1 MFARVASFEGGD
13 TEGLRK
19 MQEERQ
25 ASGSMGMP
33 EGVRR
38 VLVFNDEP
46 GGRRLFITLFDSR
59 EAVDA
64 AEAQFEAMGDEI
76 PEDVRGRRTSL
87 DVYEVVF
94 DGEP

>member
-13 TEGLRK
+13 TQQLRELNEQR
-19 MQEERQ
+19 QEQ
-25 ASGSMGMP
+25 GSTGFP

-38 VLVFNDEP
+38 ALVLNDES
-46 GGRRLFITLFDSR
+46 GGRRLFITFFDSR
-59 EAVDA
+59 EAIEA
-64 AEAQFEAMGDEI
+64 AEAHFEAMGDEI

-94 DGEP
+94 DAEQ